1 MSGGARV
8 GAAETQA
15 TVCGCSTISH
25 FQTNEEPCSMLLLV
39 ELLVPE

>member
-8 GAAETQA
+8 GVRETPAA
-15 TVCGCSTISH
+15 VCGCSDISY
-25 FQTNEEPCSMLLLV
+25 FQTNEEQCSIVLLV